1 MADVREHARMQS
13 LGRPGSTLVK
23 TLIIDR
29 EPSRRITVILVP
41 ETLGF

>member
-1 MADVREHARMQS
+1 M
-13 LGRPGSTLVK
+13 T

-29 EPSRRITVILVP
+29 EPTGRVTVILVP